1 MLKPQDPSG
10 SGARAS
16 ADLNP
21 RRGRL
26 LICASAVGCD
36 ARPAPYGPIKQI
48 ASGHGCGA
56 THWEEN
62 ALNPTTPKPNAARII
77 NFVMGKPF
85 CESGEPAR
93 KKLADRQ
100 CKYRDQCHKTFD
112 LFARQLSDG
121 GGPVPML
128 ARAVKAVRLSSLIA
142 ASFPVSSCDDNSDGS
157 GDGRPSYRAFEAGIK
172 IPFVRSIWR
181 PS

>member
-1 MLKPQDPSG
+1 MRNHRSVVSFCIGGQGMLKPQDPSG

-21 RRGRL
+21 PPGPLAYMRWRGRL
-26 LICASAVGCD
+26 RGS
-36 ARPAPYGPIKQI
+36 PAPYGPIKQI

-62 ALNPTTPKPNAARII
+62 APNPTTPKPNAARII

-93 KKLADRQ
+93 KK
-100 CKYRDQCHKTFD
+100 
-112 LFARQLSDG
+112 
-121 GGPVPML
+121 
-128 ARAVKAVRLSSLIA
+128 
-142 ASFPVSSCDDNSDGS
+142 
-157 GDGRPSYRAFEAGIK
+157 
-172 IPFVRSIWR
+172 
-181 PS
+181 